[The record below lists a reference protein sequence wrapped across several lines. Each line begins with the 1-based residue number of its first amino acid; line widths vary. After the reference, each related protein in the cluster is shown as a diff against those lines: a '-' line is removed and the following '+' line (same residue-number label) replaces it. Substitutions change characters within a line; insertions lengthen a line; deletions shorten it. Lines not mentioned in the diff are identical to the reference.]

1 MKDEDRDSSL
11 LRRILRFI
19 PLLMTTPLFT
29 WHETHGASFL
39 NDRGIKLPAHF
50 TDSLSEYQAV
60 REQVGLL
67 DSSFRVQVRM
77 TGEDRVSFL
86 QGIVSNDI
94 KALRPGEGC
103 AATLLTEQG
112 RLVADLRVYALES
125 ALLLDVDTRIK
136 DKAMET
142 LSRFIIA
149 DDVELED
156 MSEQQVTLALQ
167 GPLATHVL
175 TAARVSLVL
184 SKAFQHGEATIGG
197 ALVHIV
203 RADDTGSDGYEL
215 LVPRGHA
222 DQVWETLLRMGEP
235 FGIQPVGWTALNLLR
250 VEAGIPWYGVDMDE
264 SRIVLEVGLEHAI
277 SFKKGC
283 YLGQEVVERASSRG
297 HVNRKLSG
305 LLVQGETMPVSGDKL
320 FHDAQE
326 VGWVTSAI
334 VSPRCGRPIA
344 LAYVRRE
351 HLAVGTQL
359 RIDRQG
365 TPMIAEVTTLPFAR

>member
-1 MKDEDRDSSL
+1 MKS
-11 LRRILRFI
+11 
-19 PLLMTTPLFT
+19 PLST
-29 WHETHGASFL
+29 WHETHGASFI
-39 NDRGIKLPAHF
+39 NDRGIELPAHF
-50 TDSLSEYQAV
+50 TDSLREYQAV
-60 REQVGLL
+60 RETAGLI
-67 DSSFRVQVRM
+67 DYAFRVQMRM

-112 RLVADLRVYALES
+112 RLVADLRVYALDS
-125 ALLLDVDTRIK
+125 ALLLDVDVRITE
-136 DKAMET
+136 KAMEA

-149 DDVELED
+149 DDVELEEV
-156 MSEQQVTLALQ
+156 SEQQVTLALQ
-167 GPLATHVL
+167 GPLATQVL
-175 TAARVSLVL
+175 TAAGVSLSL
-184 SKAFQHGEATIGG
+184 PQAFQHGEGKIGG
-197 ALVHIV
+197 SAVHIV
-203 RADDTGSDGYEL
+203 HADDTGSDGYEL
-215 LVPRGHA
+215 FVPRAHVE
-222 DQVWETLLRMGEP
+222 QVWQTLLRVGEP
-235 FGIQPVGWTALNLLR
+235 FGVRPVGLTALNLLR
-250 VEAGIPWYGVDMDE
+250 VEAGIPWYGVDMDD

-283 YLGQEVVERASSRG
+283 YLGQEVVERATARG

-305 LLVQGETMPVSGDKL
+305 LLVSGEMIPVSGDKL
-320 FHDAQE
+320 FYDSQE

-334 VSPRCGRPIA
+334 ASPRFGRPIA

-351 HLAVGTQL
+351 HLAPGTQL